1 MHFLCTFSSCEY
13 LNIDSLSEYSLLN
26 ASPNLLHFKDG
37 FVRKIPL
44 KLGVR
49 NISLELERDFVRMG
63 VAVSVFLND
72 AYLNIYD
79 S

>member
-1 MHFLCTFSSCEY
+1 MCTFSSCEY
-13 LNIDSLSEYSLLN
+13 LNIDSLSEYGLLN
-26 ASPNLLHFKDG
+26 ASPNLSHFKDG

-49 NISLELERDFVRMG
+49 NISLELKKDFVRMG
-63 VAVSVFLND
+63 AAVFIFLND
-72 AYLNIYD
+72 TYLNTYD